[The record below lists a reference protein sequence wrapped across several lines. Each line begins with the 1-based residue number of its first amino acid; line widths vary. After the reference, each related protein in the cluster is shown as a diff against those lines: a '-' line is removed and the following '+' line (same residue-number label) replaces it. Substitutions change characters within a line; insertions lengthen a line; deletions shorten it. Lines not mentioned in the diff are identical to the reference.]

1 MKSIPSLRIGL
12 GVLAALTLHISGN
25 LYGQVIY
32 EDDFS
37 ANPGALNG
45 RTTATGF
52 GNWTVSGIYNDGN
65 TNVFQVGGG
74 QITINTNAPVDY
86 HAASFALPALGAT
99 DILSLSITL
108 RPSGPNFTGFGFN
121 PDPATGP
128 FLTQNGYG
136 WVYYEGL
143 NGGNPNIQI
152 FTGAS
157 TAGAIYFAY
166 LDNPALNFDASLPTT
181 FQYTYSAAAKT
192 LSLSAVNGTNSSTLL
207 NNADVS
213 SIPLSAF
220 SNFVLQFQGQT
231 LGTDEN
237 PASVDYL
244 KVEVVPVVITITS
257 TSYSA
262 NAFSLTWS
270 GTGSLPVTIQRREA
284 LTSGQ
289 WTTIQQQVTTGQF
302 TDPNTPPGQAFYR
315 VVYP

>member
-1 MKSIPSLRIGL
+1 MTSVAVCSCVMTTIPSPRSGL
-12 GVLAALTLHISGN
+12 GVLAALALHVSGN
-25 LYGQVIY
+25 LCSALIY

-37 ANPGALNG
+37 TNPGALDG

-52 GNWTVSGIYNDGN
+52 GNWTTTD
-65 TNVFQVGGG
+65 TAFQVGSG
-74 QITINTNAPVDY
+74 QITINSNTPVDY
-86 HAASFALPALGAT
+86 HAATFALPTLT
-99 DILSLSITL
+99 TNDILSLTITL
-108 RPSGPNFTGFGFN
+108 RPSGPIFTGFGFTPN
-121 PDPATGP
+121 SG
-128 FLTQNGYG
+128 QYVQNNGYN
-136 WVYYEGL
+136 W
-143 NGGNPNIQI
+143 
-152 FTGAS
+152 
-157 TAGAIYFAY
+157 IYFASGNPTIQVLTGQGPTGLIY
-166 LDNPALNFDASLPTT
+166 SAELTNPALNFDASLPTT

-213 SIPLSAF
+213 TIPLSAF
-220 SNFVLQFQGQT
+220 SNFALQFQGQT

-237 PASVDYL
+237 PASVDSL
-244 KVEVVPVVITITS
+244 RVEVIPTITITS

-284 LTSGQ
+284 LASGQ

-302 TDPNTPPGQAFYR
+302 TDPSTPPGQAFYR